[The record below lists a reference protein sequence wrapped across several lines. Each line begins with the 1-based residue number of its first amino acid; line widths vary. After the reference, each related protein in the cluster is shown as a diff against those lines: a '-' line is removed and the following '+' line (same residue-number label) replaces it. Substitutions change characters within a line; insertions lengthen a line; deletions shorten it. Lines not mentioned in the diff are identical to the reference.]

1 MKKLV
6 FAALVPAAL
15 LSAAAPASAQG
26 WGQSYNNGYNNG
38 YSNGWRNPSRN
49 ADIRQDINQLRW
61 QIDRAQQRRA
71 ISWREA
77 DYLRREVGKIQRQ
90 YADFAR
96 GGLDR
101 YEHAALERR
110 VGFVQDKLRA
120 ERWDRDGH
128 RG

>member
-6 FAALVPAAL
+6 LAALLPAAV

-26 WGQSYNNGYNNG
+26 WGHHNNN
-38 YSNGWRNPSRN
+38 NGWRTPARN
-49 ADIRQDINQLRW
+49 ADIRQDINNLRW
-61 QIDRAQQRRA
+61 QIDRAQQRRT

-77 DYLRREVGKIQRQ
+77 DYLRSEVGKIQRQ
-90 YADFAR
+90 YAQFAR

-110 VGFVQDKLRA
+110 VGFVHQKLRA
-120 ERWDRDGH
+120 ERWDRDGR